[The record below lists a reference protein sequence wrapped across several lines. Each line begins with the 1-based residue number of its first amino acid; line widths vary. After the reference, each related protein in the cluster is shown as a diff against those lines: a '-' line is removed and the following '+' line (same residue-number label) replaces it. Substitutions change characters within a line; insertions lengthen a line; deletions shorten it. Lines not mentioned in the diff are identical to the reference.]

1 MKVQVE
7 VATLIVRQIECYGDD
22 INYVLMKIKREV
34 NANF

>member
-22 INYVLMKIKREV
+22 INYVLKK
-34 NANF
+34 N